1 MCNKILLIGSSGY
14 IGSRFVK
21 FAKNKINLLRS
32 HINLNKKKKRIINIL
47 NYKELDNYLFKNKSI
62 KTIVNLSG
70 QYGKDFKK
78 ISLNGNKNLIKIAKK
93 YNLNILFLSS
103 TLVYGNKKNHSNEKA
118 KPNPKNNYS
127 KVKYLIEN
135 LYFQSDINYVILR
148 SSNVYDDLF
157 EKKGLLKNINDSF
170 KYQKKFKC
178 DDLNRVRN
186 FIHINDFNNLLL
198 RILKSSKTF
207 NKKTVNF
214 SSQNFKINEI
224 IDLFSEKYKFKINV
238 TKLKKKKSEDFD
250 NYIDNKML
258 LKYTKYKKFTKL
270 QNVIR
275 SIRNYE

>member
-1 MCNKILLIGSSGY
+1 LSNKILLIGSSGY

-21 FAKNKINLLRS
+21 FAKNKINLLNS
-32 HINLNKKKKRIINIL
+32 HTTINKKKRKIIDIL
-47 NYKELDNYLFKNKSI
+47 NYKALDSFLIKNKSI

-78 ISLNGNKNLIKIAKK
+78 ISLKGNKNLIKLAKK

-103 TLVYGNKKNHSNEKA
+103 TLVYGNKKNYSNEKT
-118 KPNPKNNYS
+118 KPNPKNDYS

-135 LYFQSDINYVILR
+135 LYFKSNIDYIILR
-148 SSNVYDDLF
+148 SSNVYDNFFD
-157 EKKGLLKNINDSF
+157 KKGLLKNINDSF

-198 RILKSSKTF
+198 KILKSSKTF
-207 NKKTVNF
+207 NKKIVNF
-214 SSQNFKINEI
+214 SSQNLKIADI
-224 IDLFSEKYKFKINV
+224 IDLFSKKYKFKINI

-258 LKYTKYKKFTKL
+258 IKFTKYKKFTKL

-275 SIRNYE
+275 STKIYE

>member
-1 MCNKILLIGSSGY
+1 MSNKILLIGSSGY

-21 FAKNKINLLRS
+21 FAKNKINLLNS
-32 HINLNKKKKRIINIL
+32 HTTINKKKRKIIDIL
-47 NYKELDNYLFKNKSI
+47 NYKALDNFLIKNKSI

-78 ISLNGNKNLIKIAKK
+78 ISLKGNKNLIKLAKK
-93 YNLNILFLSS
+93 YNLNILFISS
-103 TLVYGNKKNHSNEKA
+103 TLVYRNKKNYSNEKT

-135 LYFQSDINYVILR
+135 LYFKSNIDYIILR
-148 SSNVYDDLF
+148 SSNVYDNFFD
-157 EKKGLLKNINDSF
+157 KKGLLKNINDSF
-170 KYQKKFKC
+170 MYQKNFKC

-198 RILKSSKTF
+198 KILKSSKTF
-207 NKKTVNF
+207 NKKIVNF
-214 SSQNFKINEI
+214 SSQNLKIADI
-224 IDLFSEKYKFKINV
+224 IDLFSKKYKFKINI

-258 LKYTKYKKFTKL
+258 IKLTKYKKFTKL

-275 SIRNYE
+275 STRNYE

>member
-1 MCNKILLIGSSGY
+1 M
-14 IGSRFVK
+14 
-21 FAKNKINLLRS
+21 
-32 HINLNKKKKRIINIL
+32 
-47 NYKELDNYLFKNKSI
+47 
-62 KTIVNLSG
+62 
-70 QYGKDFKK
+70 
-78 ISLNGNKNLIKIAKK
+78 
-93 YNLNILFLSS
+93 
-103 TLVYGNKKNHSNEKA
+103 YGNKKNHSNEEA

-224 IDLFSEKYKFKINV
+224 IDLFSKKYKFKINV